1 MHKTLALV
9 AALTNTK
16 YPIGIYCSEGE
27 KNYSKS
33 NIFLQPTCLSK
44 SQQAQCECQSREGE
58 NCRHS
63 WAAQIPWGK
72 VDLHGALGCKRTL
85 RWWFSWLLGHRFSFW
100 SMISSQKLHSY
111 NFIAKIAS
119 DHIRTLSYFIFYL
132 HHFSS
137 VWIGNFFLTSQNSDG
152 SP

>member
-1 MHKTLALV
+1 MTWRIKILHKTLSLV

-85 RWWFSWLLGHRFSFW
+85 RWWFPWLLGHRFSFW

-111 NFIAKIAS
+111 NFTAKIAS
-119 DHIRTLSYFIFYL
+119 DHIRTLSYFIFY
-132 HHFSS
+132 
-137 VWIGNFFLTSQNSDG
+137 
-152 SP
+152 